1 MKRAV
6 ALGFFDGVHIGHGAL
21 LSKAKEIAGKEGLSP
36 CVMTYS
42 RHPSAVLS
50 TKSVPLINTTEERA
64 FLIRELYGITDIVI
78 KDFTKEY
85 SELSPVEFFEK
96 ILLEELSCAY
106 VVAGFDFR
114 FGKGGSGDKDT
125 LLSLCKS
132 HNIGCEIV
140 PAVMCGGEPVSS
152 TRIRAHLAA
161 GEMDSSNSLLG
172 HPHCILSPVIHGQAL
187 GEKLG
192 FPTANQAF
200 DDACQIPKFGVYIS
214 RVTVAGETFR
224 AITNIGRRPTVCD
237 GFSVYAETH
246 IPGFSGDIYGEVMK
260 TEFLR
265 YLREEKKFSSR
276 KELCEQI
283 SQDVLSAMQE
293 I

>member
-21 LSKAKEIAGKEGLSP
+21 LSKTKDVAEKKGLSP

-50 TKSVPLINTTEERA
+50 EKSVPLINTTGERTS
-64 FLIRELYGITDIVI
+64 LIRELYGITDIVI

-85 SELSPVEFFEK
+85 SSLSPVEFFEK
-96 ILLEELSCAY
+96 ILISELSCAY
-106 VVAGFDFR
+106 VIAGFDFR
-114 FGKGGSGDKDT
+114 FGKNGEGDADM
-125 LLSLCKS
+125 LSSICKA

-140 PAVMCGGEPVSS
+140 PAVMHGGEPVSS

-161 GEMDSSNSLLG
+161 GELDKVNALLG
-172 HPHCILSPVIHGQAL
+172 HNHCIISPVIHGQSL

-192 FPTANQAF
+192 FPTANQSF
-200 DDACQIPKFGVYIS
+200 DISCQLPKLGVYVS
-214 RVTVAGETFR
+214 RVTVSGKTFP
-224 AITNIGRRPTVCD
+224 AITNIGHRPTVCD
-237 GFSVYAETH
+237 DFSVFAETH
-246 IPGFSGDIYGEVMK
+246 IPGFSRDIYGEVMK
-260 TEFLR
+260 TEFIR

-276 KELCEQI
+276 DELCEQI
-283 SQDVLSAMQE
+283 SQDVLSATQE